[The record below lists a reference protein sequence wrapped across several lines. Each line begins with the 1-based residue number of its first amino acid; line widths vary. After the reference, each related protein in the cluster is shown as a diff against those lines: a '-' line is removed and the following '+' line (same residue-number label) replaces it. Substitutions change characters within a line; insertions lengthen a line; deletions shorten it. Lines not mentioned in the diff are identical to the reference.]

1 MSDKV
6 ITSAIHWKD
15 YLDAANIEQDI
26 ENVCTNCKREQ
37 IRKNGKITITCS
49 GMLSIDDVLSRE
61 EVAMLPLDEVEML
74 EKEVNRYKWAKE
86 TFVKDD
92 GRALIGDRFYQ
103 EMMIRCLHGATNV
116 EMSNGSYK
124 EIKDIA
130 VGDSIV
136 SFREKNR
143 SFPVKY
149 KVLNKWN
156 NGIKDTYKIKL
167 KNGDSIIA
175 TSNHEFYAYHRNGKT
190 NQLFNVPSLISGYTS
205 IDKGLSVGDF
215 LYVENKPKN
224 FGNLNDSI
232 LAKILGYIVTDGY
245 VRNDKTRRIV
255 EFANTRREYVDE
267 LKSLILSKFGD
278 IPTETFIPSH
288 TGNDGS
294 YRRDTWKVSYRKN
307 SGILNFLESIG
318 VTSKENREHGIL
330 EYAFNFTEES
340 LKWFL
345 NRLIS
350 GGGCVS
356 NVYSKNLER
365 YVSTISISSGSVS
378 FLEKLRLLIK
388 RAGVLN
394 QKIYKQHNDS
404 LSVGLHIRKV
414 DDVIAFLRFTGEIF
428 GKENQSILALETAIE
443 VSSNRKSKGDR
454 RKFSTVSRVL
464 IESIEYYGK
473 EEVYDIE
480 VDTRHNFI
488 ANGII
493 THNCSAKRKV
503 LRCGRR
509 VGKAIDVETNI
520 PTPSGF
526 VKMRDI
532 TEGDFVFDE
541 RGKPTRVSWAG
552 EILTNRSCYT
562 VEFSDGSSVVADEE
576 HTWTVETK
584 EIRKNNARNRNKKL
598 DMVNLT
604 TKQLID
610 GGIKTGVKNESNY
623 SIPVCKPVEY
633 ETRELPID
641 PYLFGYW
648 LGDGHS
654 HTSYITIGELDKDDF
669 IKNVKSEV
677 IKLKSQYLYSIPSM
691 KAGLDYLGVINNK
704 NIPDLYKFSSIEQR
718 MELVKGLM
726 DSDGFC
732 GENGKIE
739 FSNTN
744 KRLSEDLKTVIESLG
759 MVCHLSEGTA
769 TLYGKDCGP
778 KYRLYINTDTILF
791 KLKRKYERQSRT
803 KRVGRE
809 SRRYITNI
817 TPAES
822 IPVKCISVE
831 AESSLYLFGENYN
844 VTHNSFSMAVMITE
858 AILRNEDYRV
868 LVVTPFEVQAEE
880 IFNLVKQ
887 LLNNVKGIGPSEII
901 ERSVSSPTHF
911 IKLRNGSR
919 VRGFT
924 TGSSGAGSVRGQ
936 GADEIFIDEIDYMTE
951 KDFNSIMAI
960 LADAPDTRLTVASTP
975 DGEKMLYKL
984 SRTVTYKEFHFPTFV
999 LPHYNDE
1006 LDRDL
1011 RDTTDDIGYVQE
1023 FMAEFGSSRSSV
1035 FQKIFIKRALNLA
1048 TNIYIEDV
1056 MEDRKRYA
1064 LALGCDW
1071 NHENIGTKICISAM
1085 DKRTH
1090 LISPVVFESVS
1101 KEGWTQ
1107 TAAMDKIIEL
1117 NRLYVPEHI
1126 YVDEGFGYAQIE
1138 MLKKF
1143 AISKYGKT
1151 ELSDPDLKL
1160 ANIIGV
1166 NFSSSVKIRDPK
1178 TNEEKSRFIKQ
1189 YMVENAV
1196 SFFEEGL
1203 VSLDLERDKTL
1214 EDELTGYIEKSRTPS
1229 GRIVYAASNPKI
1241 GDHNLDAFMLS
1252 LYALH
1257 MEYSDLFMDRGMP
1270 AVAVALSGPEKIE
1283 VQSRSSTLTGNK
1295 DLAYFSE
1302 PVKRLHYRTTSFEG
1316 ETQRPYRGGRTKSL
1330 VSSRWT
1336 IS

>member
-1 MSDKV
+1 MTDRV

-15 YLDAANIEQDI
+15 YLETADI
-26 ENVCTNCKREQ
+26 DKDISDVCIKCRKKQ
-37 IRKNGKITITCS
+37 IRENGKITINCK
-49 GMLSIDDVLSRE
+49 GMLSVDDILSKEEIDI
-61 EVAMLPLDEVEML
+61 LPLEEIDLLTTEI
-74 EKEVNRYKWAKE
+74 NPYKWAKQ
-86 TFVKDD
+86 TFVKED
-92 GRALIGDRFYQ
+92 GTPLISERFYQ
-103 EMMIRCLHGATNV
+103 EQLIR
-116 EMSNGSYK
+116 
-124 EIKDIA
+124 
-130 VGDSIV
+130 
-136 SFREKNR
+136 
-143 SFPVKY
+143 
-149 KVLNKWN
+149 
-156 NGIKDTYKIKL
+156 
-167 KNGDSIIA
+167 
-175 TSNHEFYAYHRNGKT
+175 
-190 NQLFNVPSLISGYTS
+190 
-205 IDKGLSVGDF
+205 
-215 LYVENKPKN
+215 
-224 FGNLNDSI
+224 
-232 LAKILGYIVTDGY
+232 
-245 VRNDKTRRIV
+245 
-255 EFANTRREYVDE
+255 
-267 LKSLILSKFGD
+267 
-278 IPTETFIPSH
+278 
-288 TGNDGS
+288 
-294 YRRDTWKVSYRKN
+294 
-307 SGILNFLESIG
+307 
-318 VTSKENREHGIL
+318 
-330 EYAFNFTEES
+330 
-340 LKWFL
+340 
-345 NRLIS
+345 
-350 GGGCVS
+350 
-356 NVYSKNLER
+356 
-365 YVSTISISSGSVS
+365 
-378 FLEKLRLLIK
+378 
-388 RAGVLN
+388 
-394 QKIYKQHNDS
+394 
-404 LSVGLHIRKV
+404 
-414 DDVIAFLRFTGEIF
+414 
-428 GKENQSILALETAIE
+428 
-443 VSSNRKSKGDR
+443 
-454 RKFSTVSRVL
+454 
-464 IESIEYYGK
+464 
-473 EEVYDIE
+473 
-480 VDTRHNFI
+480 
-488 ANGII
+488 
-493 THNCSAKRKV
+493 CSAKRKV

-509 VGKAIDVETNI
+509 VGKAIDVNTPI
-520 PTPSGF
+520 PTPGGF
-526 VKMRDI
+526 VKMKDLQ
-532 TEGDFVFDE
+532 EGDYVFTE
-541 RGKPTRVSWAG
+541 NGTPTRISWVSD
-552 EILTNRSCYT
+552 IMTDRPCYRID
-562 VEFSDGSSVVADEE
+562 FSDGSSVVADEE

-584 EIRKNNARNRNKKL
+584 LIRKNNARNKNKKL
-598 DMVNLT
+598 NLVNMT
-604 TKQLID
+604 TKELL
-610 GGIKTGVKNESNY
+610 KNGVKIGQKDESNY
-623 SIPVCKPVEY
+623 SIPVSMPVGYSEK
-633 ETRELPID
+633 ELPID
-641 PYLFGYW
+641 PYTLGYW

-654 HTSYITIGELDKDDF
+654 NTSYFTVGELDKEDF
-669 IKNVKSEV
+669 IVNIPYEV
-677 IKLKSQYLYSIPSM
+677 VKLKNELLYSIPEI
-691 KAGLDYLGVINNK
+691 KKNLRKLNLLGNK
-704 NIPDLYKFSSIEQR
+704 HIPDSYKFSSVSQR
-718 MELVKGLM
+718 LELVRGLM

-739 FSNTN
+739 FSNKN
-744 KRLSEDLKTVIESLG
+744 KKIAEDLKSIIESLG
-759 MVCHLSEGTA
+759 IICSMSEGVS
-769 TLYGKDCGP
+769 TLYGKSCEP
-778 KYRLYINTDTILF
+778 RYRLYINTEVPLF
-791 KLKRKYERQSRT
+791 KLDRKKDKQKNT
-803 KRVGRE
+803 KRRGIE
-809 SRRYITNI
+809 KRRYIVNI
-817 TPAES
+817 TPVES

-831 AESSLYLFGENYN
+831 SETSLYLFGTNYN

-858 AILRNEDYRV
+858 ALLRNEDYRI

-887 LLNNVKGIGPSEII
+887 LLNNVKGIAVSEII

-911 IKLRNGSR
+911 IKLKNGSR

-960 LADAPDTRLTVASTP
+960 LADAPDTKLTVASTP
-975 DGEKMLYKL
+975 DGEKMLYRL

-1035 FQKIFIKRALNLA
+1035 FQKIFIKRALNQA

-1085 DKRTH
+1085 DRRTH
-1090 LISPVVFESVS
+1090 IISPVVFESVS

-1107 TAAMDKIIEL
+1107 TSAMDKIIEL

-1178 TNEEKSRFIKQ
+1178 TNEEKNRFIKQ

-1257 MEYSDLFMDRGMP
+1257 MEYSDLFKDRGMP
-1270 AVAVALSGPEKIE
+1270 AVAVVLSGPEKIE
-1283 VQSRSSTLTGNK
+1283 IQSRSSTLTGNK

-1330 VSSRWT
+1330 VSNRWT
-1336 IS
+1336 FS

>member
-1 MSDKV
+1 MADHV
-6 ITSAIHWKD
+6 ITSEIHWKD
-15 YLDAANIEQDI
+15 YLDAANIERDI
-26 ENVCTNCKREQ
+26 DSVCSNCKKEQ
-37 IRKNGKITITCS
+37 IRKNGKITITCK
-49 GMLSIDDVLSRE
+49 GMLSVDDILSKEEIDI
-61 EVAMLPLDEVEML
+61 LPLEEIDLLTTEI
-74 EKEVNRYKWAKE
+74 NPYKWAKQ
-86 TFVKDD
+86 TFVKED
-92 GRALIGDRFYQ
+92 GTPLISERFYQ
-103 EMMIRCLHGATNV
+103 EQLIR
-116 EMSNGSYK
+116 
-124 EIKDIA
+124 
-130 VGDSIV
+130 
-136 SFREKNR
+136 
-143 SFPVKY
+143 
-149 KVLNKWN
+149 
-156 NGIKDTYKIKL
+156 
-167 KNGDSIIA
+167 
-175 TSNHEFYAYHRNGKT
+175 
-190 NQLFNVPSLISGYTS
+190 
-205 IDKGLSVGDF
+205 
-215 LYVENKPKN
+215 
-224 FGNLNDSI
+224 
-232 LAKILGYIVTDGY
+232 
-245 VRNDKTRRIV
+245 
-255 EFANTRREYVDE
+255 
-267 LKSLILSKFGD
+267 
-278 IPTETFIPSH
+278 
-288 TGNDGS
+288 
-294 YRRDTWKVSYRKN
+294 
-307 SGILNFLESIG
+307 
-318 VTSKENREHGIL
+318 
-330 EYAFNFTEES
+330 
-340 LKWFL
+340 
-345 NRLIS
+345 
-350 GGGCVS
+350 
-356 NVYSKNLER
+356 
-365 YVSTISISSGSVS
+365 
-378 FLEKLRLLIK
+378 
-388 RAGVLN
+388 
-394 QKIYKQHNDS
+394 
-404 LSVGLHIRKV
+404 
-414 DDVIAFLRFTGEIF
+414 
-428 GKENQSILALETAIE
+428 
-443 VSSNRKSKGDR
+443 
-454 RKFSTVSRVL
+454 
-464 IESIEYYGK
+464 
-473 EEVYDIE
+473 
-480 VDTRHNFI
+480 
-488 ANGII
+488 
-493 THNCSAKRKV
+493 CSAKRKV

-509 VGKAIDVETNI
+509 VGKAIDINTPI
-520 PTPSGF
+520 PTPNGF
-526 VKMRDI
+526 VKMEDLQ
-532 TEGDFVFDE
+532 EGDYVFRED
-541 RGKPTRVSWAG
+541 GIPTRISWVSD
-552 EILTNRSCYT
+552 IMTDRPCYRID
-562 VEFSDGSSVVADEE
+562 FSDGSSVVADEE

-584 EIRKNNARNRNKKL
+584 LIRKNNARNKNKKL
-598 DMVNLT
+598 KLVNMT
-604 TKQLID
+604 TKELLD
-610 GGIKTGVKNESNY
+610 NGVKIGQKDESNY
-623 SIPVCKPVEY
+623 SIPASMPVGYSEK
-633 ETRELPID
+633 ELPID
-641 PYLFGYW
+641 PYTLGYW

-654 HTSYITIGELDKDDF
+654 HTSYFTVGELDKNDF
-669 IKNVKSEV
+669 IENVPYKIV
-677 IKLKSQYLYSIPSM
+677 KLKNDLVYAVPEIKESL
-691 KAGLDYLGVINNK
+691 KNNNLLK
-704 NIPDLYKFSSIEQR
+704 NKHIPDLYKFSSISQR
-718 MELVKGLM
+718 LELVRGLM

-732 GENGKIE
+732 GNNGKIE
-739 FSNTN
+739 FSNKN
-744 KRLSEDLKTVIESLG
+744 KRLVEDLKSVIESLG
-759 MVCHLSEGTA
+759 IICSISEGES
-769 TLYGKDCGP
+769 TLYGKNCGP
-778 KYRLYINTDTILF
+778 RYRLYTNTEVPLF
-791 KLKRKYERQSRT
+791 KLERKRSKQKNTNRIGIE
-803 KRVGRE
+803 K
-809 SRRYITNI
+809 RRYIKSI
-817 TPAES
+817 TPVKS

-831 AESSLYLFGENYN
+831 SETSLYLFGTNYN

-858 AILRNEDYRV
+858 ALLRNEDYRI

-887 LLNNVKGIGPSEII
+887 LLNNVKGIAVSEII

-911 IKLRNGSR
+911 IKLKNGSR

-960 LADAPDTRLTVASTP
+960 LADAPDTKLTVASTP

-1085 DKRTH
+1085 DRRTH
-1090 LISPVVFESVS
+1090 IISPVVFESVS

-1107 TAAMDKIIEL
+1107 TSAMDKIIEL

-1178 TNEEKSRFIKQ
+1178 TNEEKNRFIKQ

-1257 MEYSDLFMDRGMP
+1257 MEYSDLFKDRGMP
-1270 AVAVALSGPEKIE
+1270 AVAVVLSGPEKIE

-1302 PVKRLHYRTTSFEG
+1302 PVKRSHYRTTSFEG

-1336 IS
+1336 FS